1 VTSDTT
7 IVWGAEDHLVP
18 VETLDAWLE
27 ALPHAKP
34 IVIPDAGHLPHI
46 EQTDRFLSAIDHIT
60 APESTSTGTK

>member
-1 VTSDTT
+1 
-7 IVWGAEDHLVP
+7 